1 MNIVLP
7 SLGDIEEVE
16 VTEICVAVGD
26 AVGADDP
33 IIVIESDKASMEVPA
48 GGVGTIVELNI
59 ALGDQLGEGA
69 VIGRLEVQ
77 GTQSTDAPAAVAQP
91 AEQTSD
97 SVDAREAVQT
107 SASGEESQPSGGE
120 QVAQIW
126 VPDLG
131 DIEQVE
137 VIEVAAT
144 AGSRVAPGDLLVV
157 LESDKASMEIP
168 AEVSGVLLEI
178 NVAVGDQVTT
188 GSLLATATI
197 AAPRHREPAHGQPS
211 LGSSTDADSPS
222 LKTEPAVAAPLQ
234 VPVST
239 SQPTSASDKPSA
251 TQKNRQV
258 YAGPATRRLAR
269 EIGVPLEQVEGSGNR
284 GRVTKDD
291 VKAWAKARLQQP
303 ATSAAQG
310 ATGIPAI
317 PAVDFAKFGEIE
329 EQPLSR
335 IQKQVAVNM
344 QRSWLNIPHVTQ
356 HADADIEELEAFRQ
370 SIKAESQ
377 SRGIKLSPLPFI
389 IKAVCHTLAAHPKL
403 NGSLSA
409 SGESLVLKR
418 YTNIGIAVDTPEGL
432 VVPVIR
438 GADQLGVWAL
448 AERAQELAEK
458 ARSKKLA
465 LDDLSGG
472 TFTISSLGAIGGT
485 GFTPIINAPEVA
497 ILGVGKSV
505 VQPIWQ
511 GDAFAPRLRLPL
523 SLSYDHRVING
534 VDGGNFMATMTAL
547 LADIRRLTL

>member
-26 AVGADDP
+26 AVGVEDP

-48 GGVGTIVELNI
+48 GDAGTIVELNI

-69 VIGRLEVQ
+69 VIGRLEVL
-77 GTQSTDAPAAVAQP
+77 GKQSTDAPLSAAQP
-91 AEQTSD
+91 AEQAGDSADTRVAAHTRTS
-97 SVDAREAVQT
+97 S
-107 SASGEESQPSGGE
+107 EESEPEVVQ
-120 QVAQIW
+120 QVAQIL

-137 VIEVAAT
+137 VIEVAAI

-178 NVAVGDQVTT
+178 NVAVGDQVAT

-197 AAPRHREPAHGQPS
+197 AASSHHQS
-211 LGSSTDADSPS
+211 SQGS
-222 LKTEPAVAAPLQ
+222 PLDKD
-234 VPVST
+234 ST
-239 SQPTSASDKPSA
+239 SQISESAAAERSEMPELNLQLISAHDKPSA
-251 TQKNRQV
+251 TPKSRQV

-269 EIGVPLEQVEGSGNR
+269 EIGVSLEQVEGSGNR

-291 VKAWAKARLQQP
+291 VKAWAKARLNQS
-303 ATSAAQG
+303 ATTAAKG
-310 ATGIPAI
+310 AAGIPPI
-317 PAVDFAKFGEIE
+317 PAVDFGKYGEVE

-335 IQKQVAVNM
+335 IQKQVAANM

-356 HADADIEELEAFRQ
+356 HANVDIDELEAFRQ
-370 SIKAESQ
+370 RIKAESQ

-389 IKAVCHTLAAHPKL
+389 IKAVCHALAAHPKL

-409 SGESLVLKR
+409 NGETLVLKR
-418 YTNIGIAVDTPEGL
+418 YTNVGIAVDTPEGL

-448 AERAQELAEK
+448 AERAQKLAEK

-505 VQPIWQ
+505 IQPIWQ
-511 GDAFAPRLRLPL
+511 GDAFSPRLQLPL

-534 VDGGNFMATMTAL
+534 VDGGNFIATLTAL
-547 LADIRRLTL
+547 LADIRRLAL

>member
-1 MNIVLP
+1 MCDA
-7 SLGDIEEVE
+7 SL
-16 VTEICVAVGD
+16 
-26 AVGADDP
+26 
-33 IIVIESDKASMEVPA
+33 S
-48 GGVGTIVELNI
+48 
-59 ALGDQLGEGA
+59 
-69 VIGRLEVQ
+69 R
-77 GTQSTDAPAAVAQP
+77 
-91 AEQTSD
+91 
-97 SVDAREAVQT
+97 T
-107 SASGEESQPSGGE
+107 SASGEESQPNAGE

-197 AAPRHREPAHGQPS
+197 AAPLHREPAHDQPS
-211 LGSSTDADSPS
+211 PGSSIDADSPTQ
-222 LKTEPAVAAPLQ
+222 KTEPAAAAPLQ

-251 TQKNRQV
+251 TQKSRQV

-303 ATSAAQG
+303 AASATQG
-310 ATGIPAI
+310 AVGIPAI

-370 SIKAESQ
+370 SIKTESQ

-511 GDAFAPRLRLPL
+511 GDAFAPRLQLPL

>member
-26 AVGADDP
+26 VVGAEDP

-48 GGVGTIVELNI
+48 GDEGTIVELNI

-69 VIGRLEVQ
+69 VIGRLEVP
-77 GTQSTDAPAAVAQP
+77 GSQSTNAPVAAAQP
-91 AEQTSD
+91 MEQTG
-97 SVDAREAVQT
+97 DAADNRGAAHART
-107 SASGEESQPSGGE
+107 SSEESRPEGGQ
-120 QVAQIW
+120 QVAQIL

-137 VIEVAAT
+137 VIEVAAV
-144 AGSRVAPGDLLVV
+144 AGSPVAPGDLLVV

-168 AEVSGVLLEI
+168 ADVSGVLLKI

-197 AAPRHREPAHGQPS
+197 AASSYHQS
-211 LGSSTDADSPS
+211 SQGSSLDKDTQSQVSDA
-222 LKTEPAVAAPLQ
+222 AVAEWSELPDLNL
-234 VPVST
+234 P
-239 SQPTSASDKPSA
+239 PISARDKPSA
-251 TQKNRQV
+251 TQKSRQV

-269 EIGVPLEQVEGSGNR
+269 EIGVSLEQVEGSGNR

-291 VKAWAKARLQQP
+291 VKAWAKARLNQS
-303 ATSAAQG
+303 ATTATKG
-310 ATGIPAI
+310 AGDIPPI
-317 PAVDFAKFGEIE
+317 PAVDFGKFGEVE

-335 IQKQVAVNM
+335 IQKHVAANM

-356 HADADIEELEAFRQ
+356 HANVDIDELEAFRQ
-370 SIKAESQ
+370 RIKAESQ

-389 IKAVCHTLAAHPKL
+389 IKAVCHALAAHPKF
-403 NGSLSA
+403 NGSLS
-409 SGESLVLKR
+409 SDGETLVLKR
-418 YTNIGIAVDTPEGL
+418 YTNVGIAVDTPEGL

-448 AERAQELAEK
+448 AERAQKMAEK
-458 ARSKKLA
+458 ARLKKLA

-511 GDAFAPRLRLPL
+511 GDAFSPRLHLPL

-534 VDGGNFMATMTAL
+534 VDGGNFIATLTAL
-547 LADIRRLTL
+547 LADIRRLAL

>member
-26 AVGADDP
+26 AVGAEDP

-48 GGVGTIVELNI
+48 GDAGTIVELNI

-69 VIGRLEVQ
+69 VIGRLEVP
-77 GTQSTDAPAAVAQP
+77 GTQSTDAPVAAAQP
-91 AEQTSD
+91 AEQTGD
-97 SVDAREAVQT
+97 SADNRGAAQMKT
-107 SASGEESQPSGGE
+107 SSEESQPEGGQ
-120 QVAQIW
+120 QVAQIL

-137 VIEVAAT
+137 VIEVAAI

-168 AEVSGVLLEI
+168 ADVSGVLLEI

-197 AAPRHREPAHGQPS
+197 AASSHHQS
-211 LGSSTDADSPS
+211 SQGSPLDKDSQS
-222 LKTEPAVAAPLQ
+222 QISDSAVAERSEMPDLNLQ
-234 VPVST
+234 PI
-239 SQPTSASDKPSA
+239 SARDKPSA
-251 TQKNRQV
+251 TQKSRQV

-269 EIGVPLEQVEGSGNR
+269 EIGVSLDQVKGSGNR

-291 VKAWAKARLQQP
+291 VKAWAKARLNQ
-303 ATSAAQG
+303 SANTYTKG
-310 ATGIPAI
+310 AAGIPPI
-317 PAVDFAKFGEIE
+317 PVVDFGKFGVVE

-335 IQKQVAVNM
+335 IQKQVAANM

-356 HADADIEELEAFRQ
+356 HANVDIDELEAFRQ
-370 SIKAESQ
+370 RIKAESQ

-389 IKAVCHTLAAHPKL
+389 IKAVCHALTAHPKL

-409 SGESLVLKR
+409 NGETLVLKR
-418 YTNIGIAVDTPEGL
+418 YTNVGIAVDTPEGL

-448 AERAQELAEK
+448 AERAQKLAEK
-458 ARSKKLA
+458 ARLKKLA

-472 TFTISSLGAIGGT
+472 TFTISSLGALGGT
-485 GFTPIINAPEVA
+485 GFTPIINPPEVA

-505 VQPIWQ
+505 IQPIWQ
-511 GDAFAPRLRLPL
+511 GDAFSPRLQLPL

-534 VDGGNFMATMTAL
+534 ADGGNFIATLTAL
-547 LADIRRLTL
+547 LADIRRLAL